1 MVAPASLMKGV
12 TMRTFFMP
20 LFTLV
25 FGLSSLAWSQS
36 AATQSPA
43 TLKTRPM
50 YQIQPGDV
58 IQLNYRYTPEY
69 NEQVT
74 VQPDGYVYLQTCGQ
88 VRLADL
94 TVTQAIQSITQKAS
108 SELKDPEIN
117 LTLKE
122 FQRPYVYVAGEVA
135 KPGRYDLQGETT
147 ALQAVLEAGGTSK
160 DARSSQ
166 VVIFRKINDV
176 DAEVK
181 VLDLHSVHSNKDLE
195 HDAVL
200 QSGDM
205 LLVPRSRFSKF
216 ERVVKLTNLGGYFPV
231 PY

>member
-1 MVAPASLMKGV
+1 
-12 TMRTFFMP
+12 MRKFCTP

-25 FGLSSLAWSQS
+25 FGLTSLAWSQS
-36 AATQSPA
+36 FT

-58 IQLNYRYTPEY
+58 IQLMYRYTPEY

-88 VRLADL
+88 VKVADL
-94 TVTQAIQSITQKAS
+94 TVVQATQSIKEKAS

-117 LTLKE
+117 LTLKG
-122 FQRPYVYVAGEVA
+122 FHNPYVYVAGEVA

-147 ALQAVLEAGGTSK
+147 ALQAVLEAGGMSK

-166 VVIFRKINDV
+166 VVIFRKINDQ

-181 VLDLHSVHSNKDLE
+181 VLDLHSVHSRKDLE

-200 QSGDM
+200 QSGDI
-205 LLVPRSRFSKF
+205 LLVPRSRFSTV

>member
-1 MVAPASLMKGV
+1 MKGV
-12 TMRTFFMP
+12 TMRAFFVA

-36 AATQSPA
+36 STTQSST

-88 VRLADL
+88 VKLADL
-94 TVTQAIQSITQKAS
+94 TVEQAIQSITEKAS
-108 SELKDPEIN
+108 SELKDPEVN
-117 LTLKE
+117 LTLKQ
-122 FQRPYVYVAGEVA
+122 FHSPYVYVAGEVA

-147 ALQAVLEAGGTSK
+147 ALQAVLEAGGMSK

-166 VVIFRKINDV
+166 VVIFRKINDQ

-181 VLDLHSVHSNKDLE
+181 VLDLHSVHSSKDLE